1 MSQYKEKMKMSKLEK
16 ILISYLIAFVVMAL
30 IILIVY
36 FDLFPIL
43 ASILLYVLSLTLIA
57 GFVYWMLFNR

>member
-1 MSQYKEKMKMSKLEK
+1 MNKWEK
-16 ILISYLIAFVVMAL
+16 ILVSYLIAFVVTTL

-36 FDLFPIL
+36 FDLFTIL

-57 GFVYWMLFNR
+57 VFVYWALFDH

>member
-1 MSQYKEKMKMSKLEK
+1 MNKWEK
-16 ILISYLIAFVVMAL
+16 ILISYLIAFVVMTL

-43 ASILLYVLSLTLIA
+43 ASILLYVLSITLIA
-57 GFVYWMLFNR
+57 VFVYWALFDH

>member
-1 MSQYKEKMKMSKLEK
+1 MSKWEK
-16 ILISYLIAFVVMAL
+16 ILISYLIAFVVMTL

-43 ASILLYVLSLTLIA
+43 ASILLYVLSITLIA
-57 GFVYWMLFNR
+57 GFVYWLLFNH

>member
-1 MSQYKEKMKMSKLEK
+1 MSKLEK